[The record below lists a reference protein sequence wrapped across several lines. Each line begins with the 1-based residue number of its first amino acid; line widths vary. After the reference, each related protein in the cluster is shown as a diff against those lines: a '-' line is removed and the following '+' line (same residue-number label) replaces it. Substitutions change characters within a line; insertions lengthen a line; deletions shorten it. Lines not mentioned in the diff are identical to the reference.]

1 MVFQAEASG
10 GSKAGG
16 LPTLTFPF
24 PSPPLSIPPTFQT
37 NQWEGR
43 SDPVRGEFPGF
54 PLTNTTLCVCRI
66 FVCAITDLLFV
77 AGYRSDNFV
86 VGLTN
91 DSSNPV
97 LWDYTVCGQ
106 YPGSVPDGATVS
118 LQCTNVC
125 ERALRFINVIVQFP
139 LINDQMNFC
148 ELEVYALG
156 MILLCPAP
164 R

>member
-1 MVFQAEASG
+1 M
-10 GSKAGG
+10 
-16 LPTLTFPF
+16 
-24 PSPPLSIPPTFQT
+24 
-37 NQWEGR
+37 
-43 SDPVRGEFPGF
+43 
-54 PLTNTTLCVCRI
+54 
-66 FVCAITDLLFV
+66 TDLLFV

-91 DSSNPV
+91 DSSKASNPV

-106 YPGSVPDGATVS
+106 YPGSVPAKATVS